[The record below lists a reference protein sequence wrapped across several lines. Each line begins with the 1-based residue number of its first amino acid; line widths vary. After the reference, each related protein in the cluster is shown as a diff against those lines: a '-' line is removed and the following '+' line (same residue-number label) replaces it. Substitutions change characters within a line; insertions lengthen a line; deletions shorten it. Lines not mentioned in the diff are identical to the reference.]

1 VDDGLHLRL
10 ARVDDPERGEVGPAV
25 LESGN
30 GCEKSKK
37 SLANFSIHSLSISR
51 AKTLRKTHKSQILSS

>member
-25 LESGN
+25 LENGN

-37 SLANFSIHSLSISR
+37 SLANLSIR
-51 AKTLRKTHKSQILSS
+51 AQTLRKTHKSQILSS